1 MEEKVKKK
9 LKEGWIRVW
18 MMIESLAVNEEA
30 AKSSLEKH
38 VQLMEREEKIII
50 YRKLF
55 KEIQKVEKPL
65 PNIES
70 AFSHVVEIEMVSQ
83 DFETLTYMVMNYA
96 PSATEILEP
105 NLVKMD
111 VGEAQGILNSLA
123 EMMHKFAAA
132 GVGGVVV
139 KV

>member
-1 MEEKVKKK
+1 
-9 LKEGWIRVW
+9 